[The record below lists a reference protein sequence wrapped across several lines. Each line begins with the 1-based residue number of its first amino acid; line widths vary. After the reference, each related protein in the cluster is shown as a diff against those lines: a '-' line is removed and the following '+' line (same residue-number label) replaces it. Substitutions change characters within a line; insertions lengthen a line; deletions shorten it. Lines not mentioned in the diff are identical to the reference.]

1 MAIMHPAIFLP
12 QPPTATNPSKPSH
25 PITVSTESAITSR
38 ETSEYFIPSLPMEI
52 PSEIVMVLKI
62 TALPPAALA
71 PWAALSASTLMC
83 MLHGVTMD
91 HVDAMPIWGFL
102 KSSSLNPTARNM
114 ARLGARSS
122 PSVTM
127 EEYLRVLDIVLFPY
141 KPWMLVFD
149 LFLISADAL
158 AKLHGPADAVQ
169 TLEQAFLGK
178 SIDGK
183 RIFLCSRDDGLSRQ
197 ICRDLRIRRGL
208 DIDKNFIHF
217 LGLQGRRQNA
227 VLDAIV

>member
-1 MAIMHPAIFLP
+1 MAMTHPGMFLS

-102 KSSSLNPTARNM
+102 KSSSLNPTARSM

-127 EEYLRVLDIVLFPY
+127 LENLRIFDIYTYFVFVTPECFYRGSSALDSRQKHSGMTVLY
-141 KPWMLVFD
+141 Y
-149 LFLISADAL
+149 FLINHGCSA
-158 AKLHGPADAVQ
+158 
-169 TLEQAFLGK
+169 
-178 SIDGK
+178 SI
-183 RIFLCSRDDGLSRQ
+183 F
-197 ICRDLRIRRGL
+197 
-208 DIDKNFIHF
+208 
-217 LGLQGRRQNA
+217 
-227 VLDAIV
+227 